1 MTHSSDFI
9 PGMFG
14 PFSPPMT
21 GFVGPGAYVDAER
34 SLSPVFASPEEHTVN
49 PAVIHELGLLA
60 GVGYKV
66 SIGESSDGVVL
77 PADVQERVTSAITIL
92 EERYPESGMIPQL
105 MHPELHSTSERWFR
119 LRKRA
124 IALHPLYVP
133 LQATLGGDLDH
144 TVYDEPLFRNGESA
158 AEILQREEPKRA
170 PRILDNYRELITVPS
185 DDDSARHDEFGLSS
199 SEYIAGVPDAIAVR
213 LRAEVATDLI
223 VEHAKGRT
231 DQRGEYNITSLACG
245 AAGPM
250 LTMVPR
256 LQQSGVD
263 VGKVSLVDW
272 DVMALATAK
281 SLAETE
287 GLSDL
292 VELKRQD
299 LLRSDLTSAVK
310 NADVVDLLG
319 LFEYFPDSIDAG
331 SAMHEGISKKL
342 KALRPG
348 AEMSA
353 LAGGLIKLAGKP
365 IKYPLASNF
374 LREVGRGMKPGSA
387 IVFGNMLKD
396 RHHQT
401 MFNQVWPTL
410 FQRTVSEVIE
420 LVESAGFPKE
430 CLEVR
435 VAKDGV
441 YSVYKLTIPETGL
454 EMPKNTVSQRLGKAV
469 LLPTVKEY

>member
-1 MTHSSDFI
+1 ML
-9 PGMFG
+9 G
-14 PFSPPMT
+14 PIVPPMS
-21 GFVGPGAYVDAER
+21 GLVGPGSYVDVER
-34 SLSPVFASPEEHTVN
+34 RMSAYFPSPEEHAVN
-49 PAVIHELGLLA
+49 QLVVHELGELA
-60 GVGYKV
+60 TLGYNV

-77 PADVQERVTSAITIL
+77 SDDVQERVTSAITIL
-92 EERYPESGMIPQL
+92 EERYPETGMIAQL
-105 MHPELHSTSERWFR
+105 MHPELHRTSMVWEG
-119 LRKRA
+119 LSKRA

-133 LQATLGGDLDH
+133 MQKTLGEGIDP
-144 TVYDEPLFRNGESA
+144 TVYHEPLFRDGKSA
-158 AEILQREEPKRA
+158 AEILSNEKPHKAE
-170 PRILDNYRELITVPS
+170 RILIDYSEFISTPME
-185 DDDSARHDEFGLSS
+185 DGSAANDEFGLSS
-199 SEYIAGVPDAIAVR
+199 AEYIAGVPDAIAVR

-223 VEHAKGRT
+223 LEHAKAQAS
-231 DQRGEYNITSLACG
+231 DQGKFNITSLACG

-250 LTMVPR
+250 LTMIPKLR
-256 LQQSGVD
+256 DNGVE

-281 SLAETE
+281 SLADTA
-287 GLSDL
+287 GLTDL

-299 LLRSDLTSAVK
+299 LLRTDLKDSVK

-319 LFEYFPDSIDAG
+319 LFEYFPDSINAG
-331 SAMHEGISKKL
+331 DVAHNAARKHL
-342 KALRPG
+342 QTLRPG
-348 AEMSA
+348 TKPHP
-353 LAGGLIKLAGKP
+353 LVRKAGEQVS
-365 IKYPLASNF
+365 YNLASNF

-410 FQRTVSEVIE
+410 YQRTVSEVIE

-435 VAKDGV
+435 VAQDGV
-441 YSVYKLTIPETGL
+441 YSVYKLTIPESGL
-454 EMPKNTVSQRLGKAV
+454 TFPKNSLRQRLGKAI